1 MTRPILLVNHS
12 RHFASSSSR
21 SLPRPSLAL
30 QERGYLRPS
39 VTTPRLALPLK
50 SPRRG
55 FTCSTATMSPAADLP
70 EGSHNAWIGS
80 KGPAVFDLRSDVVT
94 TPTPAMLEAVQSCSL
109 FDDVF
114 QEDVATNEL
123 EAYLAQRTGKE
134 AGLFVLSGT
143 MGNQLAMRSLLTQP
157 PHSVI
162 CDYRAHLYTSEAGGL
177 ATLSGGQITPV
188 VPKNGRFLTLEDVMA
203 NATLDD
209 DVHGCPTRVISLEN
223 TLHGMV
229 MPLSEV
235 KRISEF
241 AREHGIKMHCDGA
254 RLWEAVV
261 SGAGSLPDF
270 CYHFDTISLCL
281 SKGLGAPV
289 GSVLVGPKDT
299 LKHARWVRK
308 SIGGGLRQTGVVT
321 SAGRVAVEQTFGS
334 SPTGSDGL
342 LKQSHEM
349 ARKVEEL
356 WTSMGGKIAEPT
368 ETNMCWL
375 DINAAGCSQKRLIE
389 YGAEAGLKF
398 MCNRLVTHY
407 QVAQNEEE
415 VLRRLRVAFEKILSS
430 GEDLNASQ
438 KVGKSSVYRAE

>member
-1 MTRPILLVNHS
+1 MAPV
-12 RHFASSSSR
+12 A
-21 SLPRPSLAL
+21 
-30 QERGYLRPS
+30 E
-39 VTTPRLALPLK
+39 TPY
-50 SPRRG
+50 SNG
-55 FTCSTATMSPAADLP
+55 
-70 EGSHNAWIGS
+70 GSQNAWIGS
-80 KGPAVFDLRSDVVT
+80 KSSAAFDLRSDVVT
-94 TPTPAMLEAVQSCSL
+94 RPTPAMLEAVQSCSL
-109 FDDVF
+109 LDDVF
-114 QEDVATNEL
+114 QEDTVTNDL
-123 EAYLAQRTGKE
+123 EAYVAERAGKE

-188 VPKNGRFLTLEDVMA
+188 VPKNGRYLTLEDVMA

-229 MPLSEV
+229 TPLSEV
-235 KRISEF
+235 KRIAEF

-270 CYHFDTISLCL
+270 CSHFDTISLCL

-289 GSVLVGPKDT
+289 GSILVGPKET

-308 SIGGGLRQTGVVT
+308 SIGGGLRQTGIVT

-349 ARKVEEL
+349 ARKVEDL
-356 WTSMGGKIAEPT
+356 WTSMGGKVAEPT

-375 DINAAGCSQKRLIE
+375 DLEAAGCSQKRLIE
-389 YGAEAGLKF
+389 CGAEAGLKF

-407 QVAQNEEE
+407 QVAQNEDE
-415 VLRRLRVAFEKILSS
+415 VLRRLRVAFEKILAS
-430 GEDLNASQ
+430 GEDLSVTQ
-438 KVGKSSVYRAE
+438 KVGKSSVYRPE